1 MTATTSLTVALA
13 LVAFAAL
20 YAARAWGPERLR
32 LKDRTGAVAESV
44 GLLTLFVLSR
54 TFVGWAGVSVLLWV
68 AAVALAAVGAA
79 GVALRFAAM
88 PAWRTRRRRWL
99 RGARLVVSAL
109 VCGTVLA
116 LAAASY

>member
-20 YAARAWGPERLR
+20 YVARAWGPERLR

-54 TFVGWAGVSVLLWV
+54 TFVGWAGVPVLLWV

-79 GVALRFAAM
+79 GAVLRWGSV
-88 PAWRTRRRRWL
+88 PGWRPRRRAWFRVL
-99 RGARLVVSAL
+99 RLGGAAL
-109 VCGTVLA
+109 VCGTVLV
-116 LAAASY
+116 LGAAAF